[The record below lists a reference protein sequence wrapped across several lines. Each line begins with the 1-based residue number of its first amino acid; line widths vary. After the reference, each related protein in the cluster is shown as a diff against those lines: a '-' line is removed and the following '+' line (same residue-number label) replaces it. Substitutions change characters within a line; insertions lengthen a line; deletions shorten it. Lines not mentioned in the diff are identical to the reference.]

1 MRTKTITVGGQS
13 MRVDYPDAL
22 AFMYSRQPV
31 LVVPANADGPL
42 SVVVTHTAS
51 GRTHTE
57 TRDPLGYEYEFDIS
71 RIMQLL
77 APDLDEITQKFGSL
91 VDDLSQSFTL
101 SIAYDGETAALGTTK
116 GIYGAKDALDEPFG
130 DIRRRLW
137 VNFPQTFAVWKD
149 GDGDV
154 KVDIEKLGLSFALSG
169 EGECLLLPAIG
180 IRFEPAVKEE
190 IISMPVVEVTTTAP
204 PSYGTRKLTLIPD
217 HSTAE
222 DGTYLRWVN
231 RQGGMSYWLFKNSRL
246 RTTSALRDS
255 FQRFY
260 SGDPSAA
267 VDGIFRNPQKASYS
281 EAREMVLGAVGL
293 VLEEYEDLCSL
304 ATSPVVERYVPT
316 ASGSERWQRVNV
328 TAGTFER
335 DIRFNTPSLQ
345 DLEVVIELPERNT
358 VTL

>member
-13 MRVDYPDAL
+13 MRVDYPDVL

-31 LVVPANADGPL
+31 IVVPTYADGPL

-77 APDLDEITQKFGSL
+77 APDLDEITQELGSL
-91 VDDLSQSFTL
+91 VNPLYESFTL
-101 SIAYDGETAALGTTK
+101 SIVYDGATATLDTVK
-116 GIYGAKDALDEPFG
+116 GVYGAKDALDEPFG

-137 VNFPQTFAVWKD
+137 VNFPQTFPVWKNSA
-149 GDGDV
+149 GSI
-154 KVDIEKLGLSFALSG
+154 KLDIEKLGLSVALTD
-169 EGECLLLPAIG
+169 EGECLLLSLLG
-180 IRFEPAVKEE
+180 IRFDPEVKNEV
-190 IISMPVVEVTTTAP
+190 IGMPVVEVKATAP
-204 PSYGTRKLTLIPD
+204 IASGTRLLTLIPD

-231 RQGGMSYWLFKNSRL
+231 RQGGMSYWLFKNSKL

-255 FQRFY
+255 FQRYY

-281 EAREMVLGAVGL
+281 EAREMALGAVGL
-293 VLEEYEDLCSL
+293 SLEEYEDLCSL
-304 ATSPVVERYVPT
+304 ATSPVVERYLG
-316 ASGSERWQRVNV
+316 ASKWQRVNV
-328 TAGTFER
+328 AAGTFER
-335 DIRFNTPSLQ
+335 DIRHSTPSLQ
-345 DLEVVIELPERNT
+345 DLEIIIELPERNT